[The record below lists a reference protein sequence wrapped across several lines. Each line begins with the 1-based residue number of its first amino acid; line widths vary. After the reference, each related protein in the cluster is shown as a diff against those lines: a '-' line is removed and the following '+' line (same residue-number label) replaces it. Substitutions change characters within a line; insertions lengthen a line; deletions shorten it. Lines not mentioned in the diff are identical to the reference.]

1 MSNPNALSLTKVL
14 QENTMLTHLR
24 QRLED
29 SQKRFD
35 AIRSLLP
42 QGCVNDV
49 RHCPADEHH
58 WTLWVSSPAVAAKLR
73 QWIPELERALTER
86 GWGGQA
92 VRIKVQNPSE

>member
-1 MSNPNALSLTKVL
+1 MSHSDALSLTKVL
-14 QENTMLTHLR
+14 QQNTVLTHLR

-35 AIRSLLP
+35 AIRALLP

-58 WTLWVSSPAVAAKLR
+58 WTLLVSSPAVAAKLR
-73 QWIPELERALTER
+73 QWIPEFERALAER

-92 VRIKVQNPSE
+92 VRIKVQN